1 MRMRASPP
9 RTSPRTRPSSRG
21 VSSWLSSSRRSLRLP
36 VHVSE
41 LDQFHTATNARH
53 ARADESKPRV
63 GQTVKVEAPILIL
76 GALDHEGGIVP
87 LDRPQLPESG
97 VPL

>member
-1 MRMRASPP
+1 
-9 RTSPRTRPSSRG
+9 
-21 VSSWLSSSRRSLRLP
+21 
-36 VHVSE
+36 VSE
-41 LDQFHTATNARH
+41 LDQFYTATNARH
-53 ARADESKPRV
+53 ARADESKPGV

-97 VPL
+97 VPLDGMPSPCSGRVDREFL